1 MKSLLENWRAKAAG
15 VVGGA
20 MLVVGASALESK
32 AQEPQPIAS
41 SSASITH
48 EQELQLLRQA
58 SDDSREHAEAGFN
71 IGLVLHVGDDLTP
84 AQVPIVVDFYKKL
97 YQSALDQKYPDRGGV
112 VEIFP
117 RPNPGTP
124 ASGFHA
130 NIGDGIF
137 QVPLAKYGLDPNSD
151 PSIMDPLTAQEVVDD
166 LLNTLPLAKATQ
178 AQNEANART
187 ASLTSFSPTGLN

>member
-1 MKSLLENWRAKAAG
+1 MFNGLKRAFALPAIAAATA
-15 VVGGA
+15 VLPLTGA
-20 MLVVGASALESK
+20 P
-32 AQEPQPIAS
+32 AQAEDAQPIAS
-41 SSASITH
+41 SSTSITH

-84 AQVPIVVDFYKKL
+84 AQIPIVVDFYKKL

-117 RPNPGTP
+117 RPNPGTRS
-124 ASGFHA
+124 SGFHA

-137 QVPLAKYGLDPNSD
+137 QVPLAKYGLDPDSD
-151 PSIMDPLTAQEVVDD
+151 PSLMDALTAQEVVDD